1 MYMKSQKFFLIAA
14 LVVVVAVVVA
24 AFSFRRDTDLSGSL
38 PAEMVNKD
46 NHPIAFADLKG
57 KVLFVNNWAS
67 WCPPC
72 IAEMPSI
79 MELKRKLEGV
89 DIEFVMVSFDE
100 DRSKAEAFINKRK
113 YDFNIY
119 FPGKKYP
126 FVTSSIPA
134 TFIVDKTG
142 KTVMEHTGMTDYSS
156 DEIVNQLKALANE

>member
-1 MYMKSQKFFLIAA
+1 MKRKKFLIAA
-14 LVVVVAVVVA
+14 LVLVVAAVVA
-24 AFSFRRDTDLSGSL
+24 AFSFRKETDLSGSL
-38 PAEMVNKD
+38 PVDMVNEH
-46 NHPIAFADLKG
+46 NQPVAFSDLKG

-79 MELKRKLEGV
+79 MELKRKLQGV

-100 DRSKAEAFINKRK
+100 DKSKAQAFMDKRK
-113 YDFNIY
+113 YDFKIY
-119 FPGKKYP
+119 FPGQQYP

-134 TFIVDKTG
+134 TFVVDKTG